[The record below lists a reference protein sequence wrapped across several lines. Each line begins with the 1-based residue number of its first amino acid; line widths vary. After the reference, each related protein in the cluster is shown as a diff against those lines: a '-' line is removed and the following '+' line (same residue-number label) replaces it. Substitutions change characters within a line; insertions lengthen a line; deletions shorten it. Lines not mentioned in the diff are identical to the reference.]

1 MNPRTFNFRSSFR
14 LIGGAVALAL
24 CTGAYTLATQRT
36 DAPAAFEPVFMDGQY
51 TATLDQNSQHW
62 RLLPHEGQDV
72 EMFSPA
78 RRCANDKPIP
88 QGVWLVTRD
97 NLGRPE
103 LLAPSVTE
111 LPAGHPDRVQLL
123 ACGEPGN
130 GKPALAAPQILIDL
144 LSERTGAIYVGG

>member
-1 MNPRTFNFRSSFR
+1 MFR
-14 LIGGAVALAL
+14 LIGGALALAL
-24 CTGAYTLATQRT
+24 CTGAYTVATRGA
-36 DAPAAFEPVFMDGQY
+36 DASKAFDPVFMHGQY

-78 RRCANDKPIP
+78 RQCANDKPIP

-97 NLGRPE
+97 DHGRPE

-111 LPAGHPDRVQLL
+111 LPTGYSERVQLL
-123 ACGEPGN
+123 ACGERGN
-130 GKPALAAPQILIDL
+130 GKPALSAPQILIDVL
-144 LSERTGAIYVGG
+144 AERTGAIYVGG